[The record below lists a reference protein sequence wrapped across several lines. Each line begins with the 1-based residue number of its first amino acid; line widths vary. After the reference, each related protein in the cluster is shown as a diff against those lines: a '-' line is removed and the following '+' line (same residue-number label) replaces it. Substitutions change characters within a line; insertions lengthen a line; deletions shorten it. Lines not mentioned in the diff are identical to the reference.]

1 MYNVYKEPIPASAI
15 SRSKLDAFRFKNN
28 PNNPETTPKKESPQ
42 KGHTNKENQTS
53 WLNGVV
59 KQDEPKPSN
68 QQHAPEP
75 TEAKPIKDCPQTP
88 GNRLPLADL
97 IGNAE
102 DAFSRAPVGQEFT
115 PEDYVIWQHAPPSSN
130 QSAQTPAT
138 QSKKRHHS
146 SSPSSSPLAG
156 SRGAQKG
163 AFDFQSIQTLLKTPQ
178 NDLATDLWNDY
189 VAKTAANAPDLQQPR
204 FANILSS
211 SPHTPGSARTGQDSS
226 GLRRSISCNAEWPSS
241 KAKRRKIGESP
252 PKGRAI
258 FSRTRSNIMVP
269 KDLKTSGFS
278 SLVKE
283 MERSLKKAPANQPE
297 LSKISPTTVH
307 SNARRSRSASPL
319 ETKFIKPA
327 ARVTSPPN
335 DTHNTSHVP
344 TNQKLL
350 QESSSDYGGDDL
362 DDDFFGIAESS
373 MDPFVEPARPNNK
386 SSDTTTDY
394 GSALA
399 SNAFHHSFNYKSH
412 DMPPRENEVPNK
424 PNDSFDADEFDA
436 DEFDDGFDEFAED
449 IDQLVAGYDQTPSQ
463 RGPRTFQQSPT
474 SKHPPNHDRMGPPP
488 TYASGSQDETK
499 EQFMTSSDEF
509 DDDDFDMDCLDQPI
523 AQGED
528 SPDDVRF
535 S

>member
-1 MYNVYKEPIPASAI
+1 MYNVYKEPIPASAA
-15 SRSKLDAFRFKNN
+15 SRSTLDAFRFKNN
-28 PNNPETTPKKESPQ
+28 PQTTPKKNSPTKFPQ
-42 KGHTNKENQTS
+42 KGHTNKEDQTS

-59 KQDEPKPSN
+59 KQDEPKAES
-68 QQHAPEP
+68 QQPAPET
-75 TEAKPIKDCPQTP
+75 TEAKPIKECPQTP

-138 QSKKRHHS
+138 QSKKRRHS

-156 SRGAQKG
+156 SRGAQKE
-163 AFDFQSIQTLLKTPQ
+163 AFDFQTIQTLLKTPQ
-178 NDLATDLWNDY
+178 TDVATELWNDY

-252 PKGRAI
+252 PRGRAI

-269 KDLKTSGFS
+269 RDLKASGFS

-297 LSKISPTTVH
+297 PSKIAPATMQ

-319 ETKFIKPA
+319 ESKFIKPA
-327 ARVTSPPN
+327 ARMTSPLKC
-335 DTHNTSHVP
+335 THDTSHVS
-344 TNQKLL
+344 TNRKSI

-373 MDPFVEPARPNNK
+373 MDPFVEPRWPNNK
-386 SSDTTTDY
+386 PSETTTDY

-399 SNAFHHSFNYKSH
+399 LNGIQHSFDYKSH
-412 DMPPRENEVPNK
+412 DMHPQNNEVPNK
-424 PNDSFDADEFDA
+424 PNNSFDADDFDA

-463 RGPRTFQQSPT
+463 KGPRTIQRSPT
-474 SKHPPNHDRMGPPP
+474 SKFSPNHDRMRQPSSG
-488 TYASGSQDETK
+488 ASGLQDDTK
-499 EQFMTSSDEF
+499 DQLMTSSDEF

-523 AQGED
+523 AQEI
-528 SPDDVRF
+528 
-535 S
+535 